1 MERSELNTGLPKP
14 LQAYIPSVCAIGMAW
29 MVYLAIGADWSLS
42 VLGELGLFVLLIVVA
57 GSFPMPVSPRVKA
70 DVTTAVLFGAALL
83 LEPGIAALAGVAGIT
98 TYTLLN
104 RFWGD
109 RPRLPWYKYPFNAG
123 ETALFMGISSLV
135 FQTVSA
141 GDGLLTPAVVPAAA
155 AMYLVNT
162 SLVSGAASLQMG
174 INPVHIWWAGTR
186 ENGPSELAQLAFG
199 FLGAVV
205 YLESPWTIVALFIP
219 VAIIYIAFSR
229 LARAN
234 IQLGTALQKLE
245 DLQERIVGTAKLAS
259 VGAISIDL
267 AHQIKNPLA
276 ILLGRLEE
284 LQDRLAEGSKERRH
298 LDIANEAGW
307 RIQELTQ
314 TFATIGRQEWVQ
326 LDMAGLLDE
335 AFGMTGLR
343 NRKSIIIQREYF
355 DGLFRVRGNPV
366 LIREALSNI
375 FSNSMDA
382 VEKDGL
388 ITIGASRVNGHV
400 IVSITDNGVGIPAN
414 RMAHMFEPFQTT
426 KPNGH
431 GLGLFAAKHILEMH
445 QGTVEVENEEGTGTK
460 VTVTLPAG
468 HPPVES
474 EAESSDNQL
483 SVLSL

>member
-1 MERSELNTGLPKP
+1 M
-14 LQAYIPSVCAIGMAW
+14 
-29 MVYLAIGADWSLS
+29 D
-42 VLGELGLFVLLIVVA
+42 
-57 GSFPMPVSPRVKA
+57 
-70 DVTTAVLFGAALL
+70 
-83 LEPGIAALAGVAGIT
+83 
-98 TYTLLN
+98 
-104 RFWGD
+104 
-109 RPRLPWYKYPFNAG
+109 
-123 ETALFMGISSLV
+123 
-135 FQTVSA
+135 
-141 GDGLLTPAVVPAAA
+141 
-155 AMYLVNT
+155 
-162 SLVSGAASLQMG
+162 
-174 INPVHIWWAGTR
+174 
-186 ENGPSELAQLAFG
+186 
-199 FLGAVV
+199 
-205 YLESPWTIVALFIP
+205 
-219 VAIIYIAFSR
+219 
-229 LARAN
+229 
-234 IQLGTALQKLE
+234 
-245 DLQERIVGTAKLAS
+245 TAKLAS

-335 AFGMTGLR
+335 AFGMAGLR
-343 NRKSIIIQREYF
+343 NRKSIIIQREYS